1 MEKLFETIIG
11 KISRYEIITNLIPG
25 TLLLFILSLIGFDIL
40 FDNVVLNIIS
50 SYYVGL
56 VNNRF
61 SSLCIEGVMRKFK
74 WVEWRDYN
82 KYNKAKAARPFIATL
97 QETANQ
103 FRAFTSMFV
112 LALLSVAYHSIQSV
126 WPLAQKYGYIVI
138 LFLLFLLFIF
148 SYRKQVNDYVVKNID
163 EVNQP
168 EDSSH

>member
-1 MEKLFETIIG
+1 MEKLFESIIG

-25 TLLLFILSLIGFDIL
+25 VLLLFILSRIGFDIL
-40 FDNVVLNIIS
+40 FDNVFLNIIL
-50 SYYVGL
+50 SYYIGL

-61 SSLCIEGVMRKFK
+61 SSLCVEGLMRKIK
-74 WVEWRDYN
+74 WVEWREYD

-103 FRAFTSMFV
+103 LRAFTAVFV
-112 LALLSVAYHSIQSV
+112 LALFAVTYRSIQELC
-126 WPLAQKYGYIVI
+126 PIAKEYGYILI

-148 SYRKQVNDYVVKNID
+148 SYRKQVNEYVVKNID

-168 EDSSH
+168 ENSSQ

>member
-82 KYNKAKAARPFIATL
+82 KYNKAKADYENVYANADEAT
-97 QETANQ
+97 
-103 FRAFTSMFV
+103 RAKLDGLM
-112 LALLSVAYHSIQSV
+112 
-126 WPLAQKYGYIVI
+126 
-138 LFLLFLLFIF
+138 
-148 SYRKQVNDYVVKNID
+148 R
-163 EVNQP
+163 
-168 EDSSH
+168 SS

>member
-25 TLLLFILSLIGFDIL
+25 TLLLFILALIGFDIL

-61 SSLCIEGVMRKFK
+61 SSLYVESIMRKLK
-74 WVEWRDYN
+74 WLEWRDYD

-103 FRAFTSMFV
+103 FRAFTAVFL
-112 LALLSVAYHSIQSV
+112 LALLAVAYHFIQSV
-126 WPLAQKYGYIVI
+126 WPFAQKYGYIVI
-138 LFLLFLLFIF
+138 LFLLFLLFLF
-148 SYRKQVNDYVVKNID
+148 SYMKQVNDYVVLNID
-163 EVNQP
+163 EVNLP

>member
-1 MEKLFETIIG
+1 
-11 KISRYEIITNLIPG
+11 
-25 TLLLFILSLIGFDIL
+25 
-40 FDNVVLNIIS
+40 
-50 SYYVGL
+50 
-56 VNNRF
+56 
-61 SSLCIEGVMRKFK
+61 MRKFK